1 VLGGHLPELLIV
13 LVLAL
18 VVFGPKRLPEIGGS
32 LGKGIRE
39 FKKSTTELQDSMNVQ
54 DKTSTVTVPTPVA
67 SPVPPTEVRPVPVV
81 HEPEGSPMPSPVSS
95 TSDRTSV

>member
-54 DKTSTVTVPTPVA
+54 DKTPAGTVSTPVA
-67 SPVPPTEVRPVPVV
+67 SPVPAADVRPVPVV
-81 HEPEGSPMPSPVSS
+81 NEAEGSPMPSPVSS
-95 TSDRTSV
+95 TPDRTSV

>member
-39 FKKSTTELQDSMNVQ
+39 FKKSTTELQDSMNVH
-54 DKTSTVTVPTPVA
+54 DTTPTGTVPTPVA
-67 SPVPPTEVRPVPVV
+67 SPVPPTDVRPVSVV
-81 HEPEGSPMPSPVSS
+81 NEPEGSPMPAPVSS
-95 TSDRTSV
+95 TPDRTSV